1 MSAILP
7 GDLSDSMGMKFN
19 VYSPSNIYVGS
30 NWLNITASV
39 SPYYPKTMIKI
50 LVTIDP
56 CIVERILP
64 N

>member
-7 GDLSDSMGMKFN
+7 ADLSDPKGMKFN

-39 SPYYPKTMIKI
+39 SPYYPKRVIKI
-50 LVTIDP
+50 LVTIEQ
-56 CIVERILP
+56 CVVERILP